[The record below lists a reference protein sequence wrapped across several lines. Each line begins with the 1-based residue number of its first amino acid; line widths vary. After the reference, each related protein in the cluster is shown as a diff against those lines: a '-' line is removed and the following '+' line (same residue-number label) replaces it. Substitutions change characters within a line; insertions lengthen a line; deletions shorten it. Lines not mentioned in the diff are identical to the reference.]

1 MTEALAV
8 PVEVRPPQAS
18 RAGRNRYYHECKK
31 VGAKR
36 HYGICLFTIEA
47 FERGQKLNEEPCV
60 KAIRSKTC
68 PALKMRQEELD
79 AGQSIYYA
87 EPDPSKAVNPDAA
100 RRERHSV
107 SVNHNSSSYR
117 RGFAGVTPKVT
128 SAPTQATAAK
138 PKPKAKPASPLAP
151 GEMIEFDTSKMVN
164 ALINDAPTEQSL
176 KDQMLALGR
185 PAAARRR
192 KAVTEGKKLKAS
204 VFDYM
209 TAAELKAM
217 SQLKRQ
223 LVSLKMEAQL

>member
-87 EPDPSKAVNPDAA
+87 EPDPAKAVNPDAA

-107 SVNHNSSSYR
+107 SVNRHGSSYQ
-117 RGFAGVTPKVT
+117 RGFTGVTPKVT
-128 SAPTQATAAK
+128 STPTQITT
-138 PKPKAKPASPLAP
+138 PKPKAKPVPKLAP
-151 GEMIEFDTSKMVN
+151 GEMIEFDASKIVN
-164 ALINDAPTEQSL
+164 ALVNDAPTEQSI

-223 LVSLKMEAQL
+223 LVSLKMEARVE

>member
-87 EPDPSKAVNPDAA
+87 EPDPAKAVNPDAA

-107 SVNHNSSSYR
+107 SVNRHGSSYQ
-117 RGFAGVTPKVT
+117 RGFTGVTPKVT
-128 SAPTQATAAK
+128 SAPTQITT
-138 PKPKAKPASPLAP
+138 PKPKAKPVPKLAP
-151 GEMIEFDTSKMVN
+151 GEMIEFDASKIVN
-164 ALINDAPTEQSL
+164 ALVNDAPTEQSI

-223 LVSLKMEAQL
+223 LVSLKMEARVE